1 MSDPHVVSV
10 KFVAYH
16 VLVAQRFGL
25 VRSRISSSHSEG
37 QREPTCSAPGLP
49 QQAPKGQTD
58 VTVCLRVPCACCR
71 VDLKAYECHRPRM
84 SSPASPP
91 PPPSSSSSPGIL
103 VYVIVLIGVAALFS
117 LGGLVRFCH
126 HTVRGPARTGPGTA
140 PRSVLE
146 VSTEACCAPPVASA
160 HKLVTSK
167 RGQIG
172 TGDLTLPYWL

>member
-1 MSDPHVVSV
+1 MV
-10 KFVAYH
+10 KVGENLRAATYLRLAY
-16 VLVAQRFGL
+16 L
-25 VRSRISSSHSEG
+25 
-37 QREPTCSAPGLP
+37 T

-58 VTVCLRVPCACCR
+58 VTAGLRVPCACCR
-71 VDLKAYECHRPRM
+71 LDLQAYECHRPRM

-126 HTVRGPARTGPGTA
+126 HTVRPPARTGLGTA

-146 VSTEACCAPPVASA
+146 VSTEACCAPQLASA
-160 HKLVTSK
+160 YKPIAGAAKLV
-167 RGQIG
+167 QEI
-172 TGDLTLPYWL
+172 